1 MRISVQLD
9 EVLNPETDTSLF
21 LCEEAFNQGYEV
33 CTFHPSSLNY
43 HNGELQVK
51 ASRWKT
57 SDTFFLDLNTLDV
70 ILVRQNPPFDF
81 DYFSNTCLLDQAKAL
96 VLNSPSGL
104 RLVSEKLAT
113 LSFPEFIPPTL
124 ITYQEEQVRSFIQ
137 ENSLAILKPLFEFG
151 GHNISKIT
159 AQNAQEALSD
169 FKKKCA
175 GPFLVQKFLPEVEE
189 DGDKRIFI
197 LNGKP
202 IIGFRR
208 IPKKGNFLANLCQE
222 AEALPYKISNEDLK
236 IATLIGKWLKDKG
249 IFLAGIDMIGPYLI
263 EINVTSPTGFR
274 TVQNLYDINLARLFW
289 EEVEGI
295 R

>member
-1 MRISVQLD
+1 MRIGVQVD
-9 EVLNPETDTSLF
+9 EALNPETDTSLF

-33 CTFHPSSLNY
+33 CTFHPSSLSY
-43 HNGELQVK
+43 HKGALKVE

-70 ILVRQNPPFDF
+70 ILIRQNPPFDF

-124 ITYQEEQVRSFIQ
+124 ITYQEEQVHNFIQ
-137 ENSLAILKPLFEFG
+137 ENPLTILKPLFEFG
-151 GHNISKIT
+151 GRNISKVT
-159 AQNAQEALSD
+159 SQNAKEALSE
-169 FKKKCA
+169 FKKICS
-175 GPFLVQKFLPEVEE
+175 GPFLIQKFLPEVEE
-189 DGDKRIFI
+189 EGDKRIFI

-208 IPKKGNFLANLCQE
+208 VPKKGNFLANLCQE
-222 AEALPYKISNEDLK
+222 AQALPYELSNEDLK
-236 IATLIGKWLKDKG
+236 RATLIGQWLKDKG
-249 IFLAGIDMIGPYLI
+249 IFLAGIDMIGSYLI

-289 EEVEGI
+289 EEVEHI
-295 R
+295 F